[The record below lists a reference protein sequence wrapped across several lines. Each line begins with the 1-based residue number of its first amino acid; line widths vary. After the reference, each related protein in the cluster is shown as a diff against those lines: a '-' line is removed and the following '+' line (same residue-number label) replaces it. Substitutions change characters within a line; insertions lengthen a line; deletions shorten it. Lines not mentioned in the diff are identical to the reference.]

1 MPHKRP
7 PVRILV
13 PLALLLAAGAYYG
26 IRALSAGDAVPLRAS
41 GTIEAVTI
49 NIAAEMAGRIVEV
62 SAEEGESVNKGEPVL
77 RIDDSLLSA
86 QRDVAAAALL
96 AAQASEKSAQGALAA
111 ATAQYQIALETA
123 LLSDRKD
130 RLSDWFA
137 EDPDQFEQPGWYFS
151 RAEQIEAAQS
161 QVDAAWSELE
171 ASRSS
176 LMAADEASDQAAFL
190 EAERRLL
197 EARLAYLVA
206 DAVNDKAQNSTSS
219 NVPVG
224 RYNRTH
230 CGTNQGYKLAE
241 GRLTNVIYT
250 CEGDPQL
257 SEAGEALYQSA
268 TAELADAQ
276 AAYNTLL
283 STDVGEKV
291 LSARAAVAVA
301 QERYY
306 STLDLLYRLQTADQ
320 APAVTAAR
328 LSMEQA
334 GAAVEQARAAVSQ
347 ARASVE
353 LLERQIAKLT
363 VYAPTD
369 GVILTRAV
377 EPGEF
382 VQPGAAALTMADLGA
397 LTITVYV
404 PEDRYGAI
412 RIGQRAAVTVDSFP
426 DRTFAAEVTR
436 IADEAEYTPRNVQTV
451 EGRSSTVYAV
461 TLKLLDAAAGL
472 KIGMPADVDFLE

>member
-1 MPHKRP
+1 M
-7 PVRILV
+7 
-13 PLALLLAAGAYYG
+13 
-26 IRALSAGDAVPLRAS
+26 
-41 GTIEAVTI
+41 
-49 NIAAEMAGRIVEV
+49 
-62 SAEEGESVNKGEPVL
+62 
-77 RIDDSLLSA
+77 
-86 QRDVAAAALL
+86 
-96 AAQASEKSAQGALAA
+96 
-111 ATAQYQIALETA
+111 
-123 LLSDRKD
+123 
-130 RLSDWFA
+130 
-137 EDPDQFEQPGWYFS
+137 
-151 RAEQIEAAQS
+151 
-161 QVDAAWSELE
+161 
-171 ASRSS
+171 
-176 LMAADEASDQAAFL
+176 
-190 EAERRLL
+190 
-197 EARLAYLVA
+197 
-206 DAVNDKAQNSTSS
+206 
-219 NVPVG
+219 
-224 RYNRTH
+224 
-230 CGTNQGYKLAE
+230 
-241 GRLTNVIYT
+241 TNVIYT

-257 SEAGEALYQSA
+257 SEAGEALYRSA
-268 TAELADAQ
+268 TAELEDAQ
-276 AAYNTLL
+276 ASYNALL
-283 STDVGEKV
+283 STDAGEEV

-320 APAVTAAR
+320 EPTVTAAQN
-328 LSMEQA
+328 SMEQA
-334 GAAVEQARAAVSQ
+334 DAAAEQARAAVSQ
-347 ARASVE
+347 ARASLE
-353 LLERQIAKLT
+353 LLERQVAKLT

-461 TLKLLDAAAGL
+461 TLRLLDAAADL